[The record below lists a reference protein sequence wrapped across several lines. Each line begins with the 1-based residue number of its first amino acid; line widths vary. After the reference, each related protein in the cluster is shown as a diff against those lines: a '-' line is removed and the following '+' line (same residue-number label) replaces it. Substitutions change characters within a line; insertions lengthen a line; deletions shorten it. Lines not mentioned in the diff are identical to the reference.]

1 MSTTATG
8 NMLDP
13 DLRAVA
19 PPSFLRRLASNTAT
33 WVFALDVILIALFG
47 VLSGGRMLSPRAIE
61 SILLGS
67 TQALLLALGLAMLL
81 GAGFFDLSLGANLVL
96 SSVVGGLTIKSIL
109 SGDPTALISAI
120 TAGVV
125 AALLTG
131 AAFGVVNGIL
141 IGYFGINSLIATLG
155 TLGIGTGIALLLSGG
170 ADVSGLPRDLQ
181 TGFGQ
186 ADIAGI
192 PLPTVV
198 AILATLLLWAV
209 LRYTSYGTNTLAI
222 GSERS
227 AAIRAGINVN
237 FHVLTLGA
245 LAGLL
250 AGIAGFIDIAR
261 YGSTAVAGHN
271 QDALTAVTAVV
282 IGGTLLEGG
291 RVNIIG
297 AVWGALLAV
306 ILQIGLIVIGVPSY
320 WQLIAVGTVL
330 VVAVGLDRFRSRRR
344 TY

>member
-1 MSTTATG
+1 MSAPAKSVVRDEDT
-8 NMLDP
+8 
-13 DLRAVA
+13 RAVA
-19 PPSFLRRLASNTAT
+19 PPGFGRRIASNTAT
-33 WVFALDVILIALFG
+33 WVLALDIVLMGLFA
-47 VLSGGRMLSPRAIE
+47 VLSDGRMVSPRAIE

-96 SSVVGGLTIKSIL
+96 SSVVAGLTIRSVL
-109 SGDPTALISAI
+109 QSSPDAVGTAI

-125 AALLTG
+125 AALVTG
-131 AAFGVVNGIL
+131 TLFGIVNGVL
-141 IGYFGINSLIATLG
+141 IGYLGINSLIATLG
-155 TLGIGTGIALLLSGG
+155 SLGVGTGIALLLSGG
-170 ADVSGLPRDLQ
+170 ADVSGLPRELQ

-186 ADIAGI
+186 ADVGGI
-192 PLPTVV
+192 PLPTLV
-198 AILATLLLWAV
+198 AIAATIVLWAV
-209 LRYTSYGTNTLAI
+209 LRFTSYGVNTLAI

-227 AAIRAGINVN
+227 AAVRAGINVKR
-237 FHVLTLGA
+237 HVLSLGA

-250 AGIAGFIDIAR
+250 AGTAGFIDIAR
-261 YGSTAVAGHN
+261 YGSTAIAGHN

-291 RVNIIG
+291 RVNIVG

-306 ILQIGLIVIGVPSY
+306 ILQTGLIVIGVPSY

-330 VVAVGLDRFRSRRR
+330 IVAVGLDRLRAQRRPF
-344 TY
+344 